1 MSWTKRDWFFCLIL
15 AIVTMLAY
23 QPAWHGG
30 LLWDDDN
37 TTTPPELRSLDGL
50 RRIWFQPRATAQYYP
65 LLFSS
70 YWLQQRLWGDS
81 PTGYHLVN
89 LLLHIG
95 CVVLLLKILRFLR
108 IPGAELAAIMFAL
121 HPVNV
126 ETVAW
131 ISERKNTL
139 SGLFGLA
146 ATLYYLKFDLM
157 RDPEVPSRDSST
169 SLHSARNDETRRSG
183 QEKDGPQGRGY
194 RNYVLAIGLFVLGLL
209 TKTAI
214 VTLPLAWVVIVWWK
228 RGTISLR
235 RDAAPVVPFLFL
247 SIAAGLVTRWFEN
260 TGIGYKA
267 RILDLSL
274 LDRCLIAGRAFWFQ
288 LSKLLWPSNLTFV
301 YPRWDINAGVW
312 WQYLFPVGVLGL
324 LVILWSLRRWSRAPL
339 AGVLVYLL
347 LLLPSLG
354 FLNIYFFV
362 YSFVADH
369 WQYLACLGIITPCAS
384 GIVLLV
390 ERLKGWRAWL
400 EPAVTL
406 VFAGTLFVLTSHQS
420 RMYSDIETLY
430 RTTIARNPACWMAQV
445 NLGNILY
452 KVNRIPEAM
461 ELFKQAMRIKPAV
474 AHYSIGNAFMQ
485 KSRTSE
491 AIGEYDQALE
501 IDPEYAEAHNN
512 LGSALLLTGRTSEAI
527 IEYEHAL
534 RINPGNAA
542 THNNL
547 GNALIQTGRASEA
560 IAHYKEALRITPNSA
575 DAHNNLAAALT
586 QIGRISEAIEEI
598 KAALRINPGDADA
611 RNNLA
616 KLEEMQKTTPTKID
630 QKR

>member
-1 MSWTKRDWFFCLIL
+1 MTINKSCVMSWTKRDWFFCLIL

-23 QPAWHGG
+23 QPAWHGQ

-81 PTGYHLVN
+81 PSGYHLIN
-89 LLLHIG
+89 LILHIG
-95 CVVLLLKILRFLR
+95 CVVLVLKILRFLR
-108 IPGAELAAIMFAL
+108 IPGAELAAIIFAL

-139 SGLFGLA
+139 SGIFALA
-146 ATLYYLKFDLM
+146 ATLSYLKFDDT
-157 RDPEVPSRDSST
+157 RS
-169 SLHSARNDETRRSG
+169 RRS
-183 QEKDGPQGRGY
+183 Y
-194 RNYVLAIGLFVLGLL
+194 LLAIGLFVFGLL
-209 TKTAI
+209 SKTAI
-214 VTLPLAWVVIVWWK
+214 VTLPLAWLVIFWWK
-228 RGTISLR
+228 RGAISWR
-235 RDAAPVVPFLFL
+235 RDVVPSIPFFFL
-247 SIAAGLVTRWFEN
+247 SVAAGLITRWFEN
-260 TGIGYKA
+260 IGIGYKA

-274 LDRCLIAGRAFWFQ
+274 LDRCLIAGRALWFQ

-339 AGVLVYLL
+339 AGVLIYIL

-384 GIVLLV
+384 GIVLLAGRT
-390 ERLKGWRAWL
+390 ESWQGWL
-400 EPAVTL
+400 EPGLTL
-406 VFAGTLFVLTSHQS
+406 VLGGVLFVLTWQQS
-420 RMYSDIETLY
+420 RMYTDIETLY
-430 RTTIARNPACWMAQV
+430 RTTITRNPACWMAQV

-452 KVNRIPEAM
+452 KANRIPEAM
-461 ELFKQAMRIKPAV
+461 ELFNQAMRIKPAV

-491 AIGEYDQALE
+491 AIGEYEQALE

-560 IAHYKEALRITPNSA
+560 IAHYKEALRITPNST

-616 KLEEMQKTTPTKID
+616 KLQELQKE
-630 QKR
+630 QH

>member
-15 AIVTMLAY
+15 AVVTMMAY

-95 CVVLLLKILRFLR
+95 CVVLVLKILRFLR
-108 IPGAELAAIMFAL
+108 VPGAELAAIIFAL

-146 ATLYYLKFDLM
+146 ATLCYLKFD
-157 RDPEVPSRDSST
+157 
-169 SLHSARNDETRRSG
+169 ETRSRRS
-183 QEKDGPQGRGY
+183 Y
-194 RNYVLAIGLFVLGLL
+194 ALAIGLFVLGLL
-209 TKTAI
+209 SKTAI
-214 VTLPLAWVVIVWWK
+214 VTLPLAWLVIFWWK
-228 RGTISLR
+228 RAAISWR
-235 RDAAPVVPFLFL
+235 HDVVPSLPFFFL
-247 SIAAGLVTRWFEN
+247 SVAAGLVTRWFEN

-274 LDRCLIAGRAFWFQ
+274 LDRCLVAGRAFWFQ
-288 LSKLLWPSNLTFV
+288 LHSLLWPSNLTFV
-301 YPRWDINAGVW
+301 YPRWEINAGVW

-339 AGVLVYLL
+339 AGVLIYIL

-390 ERLKGWRAWL
+390 ERLERWRAWL
-400 EPAVTL
+400 EPGITL
-406 VFAGTLFVLTSHQS
+406 VLASVLFVLTWQQS

-452 KVNRIPEAM
+452 KANRIPQAM
-461 ELFKQAMRIKPAV
+461 ELFNQAMRIKPAV

-491 AIGEYDQALE
+491 AIGEYEQALE

-616 KLEEMQKTTPTKID
+616 KLQAVQKE
-630 QKR
+630 QH